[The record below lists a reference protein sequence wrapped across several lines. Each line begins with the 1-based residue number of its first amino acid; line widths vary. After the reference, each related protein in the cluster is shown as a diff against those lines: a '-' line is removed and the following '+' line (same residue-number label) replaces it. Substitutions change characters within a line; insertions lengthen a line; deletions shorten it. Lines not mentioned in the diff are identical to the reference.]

1 MLIRDH
7 DHNDA
12 HEIVD
17 EKDEWTG
24 PKWTEKELKSYIERN
39 GTCVL
44 LIDGY
49 VADVTRYMKTHVRS
63 LSQLFLSVKSP
74 RLLMVA
80 CSLGGSGCCVSM
92 LCE

>member
-1 MLIRDH
+1 MLARDH
-7 DHNDA
+7 DHNNA

-24 PKWTEKELKSYIERN
+24 PKWTEKEFKAYMERN

-49 VADVTRYMKTHVRS
+49 VIDVTGYMKTHVRS
-63 LSQLFLSVKSP
+63 LSQLFLSVKSL
-74 RLLMVA
+74 R
-80 CSLGGSGCCVSM
+80 
-92 LCE
+92 